1 MRVNKIFMH
10 HHDHFHTHRKIKK
23 NNKWKKIEEFV
34 QKQMQRYIRIHK
46 EHEKEL
52 RYIG

>member
-1 MRVNKIFMH
+1 MEHEHV
-10 HHDHFHTHRKIKK
+10 HTFKK
-23 NNKWKKIEEFV
+23 TKKSSKWKKIEEFV
-34 QKQMQRYIRIHK
+34 HKQMERYIKIHK